1 MDPIRNPYTPNA
13 GAQPTTL
20 VGRSPQLDSFDL
32 LLGRLK
38 LGRPE
43 QSMIIKGLR
52 GVGKTVLLG
61 QFRQKALEANWVVL
75 ELEVQKNDDTEFR
88 RTIASR
94 TRTALLE
101 LSPKARWTERATAAA
116 AVLKS
121 FSLSIDPSGALQLG
135 FDGAP
140 AEGQADHGELSLD
153 LTDLFVAVGEAAQSA
168 GRGLVLLFD
177 EVQFLTRSQLEA
189 VIAAMHKT
197 VQRKL
202 PITMVGAGLPQV
214 AELAGDA
221 KSYAERLFKF
231 PTIGNLEEDDARE
244 ALAGPARIEGVVFQ
258 PTALDLALEITG
270 SYPYFLQELGYA
282 AWAWRKVPP

>member
-121 FSLSIDPSGALQLG
+121 FSLSI
-135 FDGAP
+135 
-140 AEGQADHGELSLD
+140 EELSIPVDRLVSGD
-153 LTDLFVAVGEAAQSA
+153 L
-168 GRGLVLLFD
+168 
-177 EVQFLTRSQLEA
+177 RS
-189 VIAAMHKT
+189 
-197 VQRKL
+197 
-202 PITMVGAGLPQV
+202 
-214 AELAGDA
+214 
-221 KSYAERLFKF
+221 S
-231 PTIGNLEEDDARE
+231 
-244 ALAGPARIEGVVFQ
+244 
-258 PTALDLALEITG
+258 
-270 SYPYFLQELGYA
+270 
-282 AWAWRKVPP
+282 